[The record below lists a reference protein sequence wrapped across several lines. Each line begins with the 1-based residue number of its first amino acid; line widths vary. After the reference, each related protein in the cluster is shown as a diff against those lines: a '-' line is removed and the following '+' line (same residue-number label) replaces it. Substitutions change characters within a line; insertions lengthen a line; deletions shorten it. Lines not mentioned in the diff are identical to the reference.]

1 MSAEKSTND
10 PIVIGMGFDA
20 NYAKHAG
27 VTIASI
33 VTETRSAPVEFVIVH
48 EGVGP
53 ELQKQVEACGRGAKF
68 TWFEISNSRLLR
80 LPGIDHISRAT
91 FFRFALTEVLPLECK
106 RIIYLDCDLITL
118 RDLGALWSHDLK
130 GAPLAAAIDPGIDP
144 DAFANLWD
152 LSPNKLGYFN
162 AGVLVLDIAQIRA
175 EGLFDRAVS
184 LLEAHWNKI
193 KWLDQDAL
201 NVIMWETG
209 RLLMSSGT
217 CRHSCTNHKTVK
229 LLSLLVH
236 AIDGLLSCTIPAFES
251 RGCARTIT
259 RTPGYITTILD
270 GRLSS
275 ARFCRRPALRRLGL
289 RTGVCVPHTVFG
301 GGPVRRLVAARLR
314 SHLDIKDFDFQS
326 AGAG

>member
-201 NVIMWETG
+201 NVIMWGNWAPLDVIWNMQT
-209 RLLMSSGT
+209 LMYQSQDGQAFVPPGA
-217 CRHSCTNHKTVK
+217 RH
-229 LLSLLVH
+229 
-236 AIDGLLSCTIPAFES
+236 
-251 RGCARTIT
+251 
-259 RTPGYITTILD
+259 
-270 GRLSS
+270 
-275 ARFCRRPALRRLGL
+275 RRPAIMHYSGFRKPWVRKNYHPHSGLYYNYLG
-289 RTGVCVPHTVFG
+289 RTPFKREV
-301 GGPVRRLVAARLR
+301 LQAAGIAPARIAYWRLR
-314 SHLDIKDFDFQS
+314 SAYRLLA
-326 AGAG
+326 AGP